1 MAEVKL
7 NHLQLYMEGY
17 AFEYQKYKHLFPD
30 ATPLTAEEFEKL
42 DLYAKERFIDLVP
55 NQNCLGH
62 MGDWLATAE
71 LADLAEHPGG
81 MTTPF
86 QFAVPPVTLNP
97 IDPRSSKLVED
108 LFEELLPNFSSPY
121 VNVNMDEPFGLGRG
135 QSAGRGKPEE
145 LYLQFARRIFAV
157 TC

>member
-1 MAEVKL
+1 MRLANGWQLPAVLREPHQRIFTAKL
-7 NHLQLYMEGY
+7 RAMRGTH
-17 AFEYQKYKHLFPD
+17 
-30 ATPLTAEEFEKL
+30 
-42 DLYAKERFIDLVP
+42 
-55 NQNCLGH
+55 
-62 MGDWLATAE
+62 
-71 LADLAEHPGG
+71 
-81 MTTPF
+81 
-86 QFAVPPVTLNP
+86 P